1 MQVAAQWSRA
11 LGAGAGAFVAGFGA
25 ATLLGRR
32 TGVEVPRLTSGA
44 AAPSPTTTAALVTAG
59 LALLLLAGP
68 GGAPFR
74 YRIGTALAALAAVLG
89 TLSLVDAGT
98 TAPLTEAVS
107 RWLVGAEHLFV
118 PHAVPPAAGLGL
130 LLIGLALVL
139 VDRPAGGRTGLHPT
153 GPLLVA
159 AAVIALV
166 ALAPPMFAAGMA
178 RGTEPGTVMSPYA
191 ASGLLL
197 LAAGALL
204 ARPERGPLSRHGADT
219 PGATVTRR
227 VAIGLLALPFLAA
240 LLSGLA
246 AASGVERPTAAISTG
261 AVVATLALLGA
272 IGHLVRSLDDAD
284 RRQRQLVAELRERQ
298 EFSETL
304 LQQMNAAVMVL
315 DAERRVVEVNQRWQE
330 LTGQPAAAAVGH
342 LPPYPWEPEGEDG
355 DLVVRRP
362 DGTGVPVL
370 TTVAAM
376 TGPAGGAHGF
386 VTTYVDI
393 SERKRAERAL
403 AEHAAAVEGKNRE
416 LSESNGRLEAALA
429 FKSDLT
435 SILTHDVSQPISS
448 VASIAEL
455 VIDAWDDMTDAE
467 RLQLLN
473 KINDNGQRLVKMMN
487 ELSLL
492 FRLDTGSVT
501 ARRTPVDVREV
512 VRSTVDAVCDD
523 YPDAR
528 VEAEVDPGFAVLA
541 DREHLRHVLHALL
554 KNAVQYGGAP
564 VRVLARREPDHVV
577 LVVQDAGRGIP
588 AAQVPTL
595 FDRFTRGSGMGLF
608 IVRHLVEAN
617 GGAVRYE
624 AAAPRGARLVVTLEA
639 AQGAAQEAA
648 ARPAPSDAAA
658 HPA

>member
-32 TGVEVPRLTSGA
+32 TGVEVPRLTTGA
-44 AAPSPTTTAALVTAG
+44 DAPSPTTTAALVAAG

-68 GGAPFR
+68 GGAPLR
-74 YRIGTALAALAAVLG
+74 YRAGTVLAALAAVLG

-107 RWLVGAEHLFV
+107 RLLVGPQHLFV

-159 AAVIALV
+159 VAVIALV

-178 RGTEPGTVMSPYA
+178 RGPEPGTVMSPYA

-204 ARPERGPLSRHGADT
+204 ARPERGPLTRHGGDT

-227 VAIGLLALPFLAA
+227 IAVALLALPFLAA
-240 LLSGLA
+240 LFSGLA

-261 AVVATLALLGA
+261 AIVATLALLAA

-284 RRQRQLVAELRERQ
+284 RRQRRLVAELRERQ

-342 LPPYPWEPEGEDG
+342 LPPYPWEPESDDG
-355 DLVVRRP
+355 DLVVRRA

-376 TGPAGGAHGF
+376 TGPGGGTHGF
-386 VTTYVDI
+386 VATYVDI

-403 AEHAAAVEGKNRE
+403 AEHAAAVEEKNRE

-435 SILTHDVSQPISS
+435 SILSHDVSQPISS

-455 VIDAWDDMTDAE
+455 ITDAWDDMTDAE
-467 RLQLLN
+467 RRQLLS
-473 KINDNGQRLVKMMN
+473 KINQNGQRLVKMMN

-512 VRSTVDAVCDD
+512 VRTSVDAVCDGN
-523 YPDAR
+523 PD
-528 VEAEVDPGFAVLA
+528 VQVEVDPGVAVLA

-554 KNAVQYGGAP
+554 KNAVQYGSAP

-624 AAAPRGARLVVTLEA
+624 QAAPRGARLVVTLEP
-639 AQGAAQEAA
+639 AQGVAA
-648 ARPAPSDAAA
+648 PSAPSDAAA
-658 HPA
+658 RTA